1 MQIVHTLEMEVVTN
15 LFEIFQELQT
25 LLWF

>member
-25 LLWF
+25 LL